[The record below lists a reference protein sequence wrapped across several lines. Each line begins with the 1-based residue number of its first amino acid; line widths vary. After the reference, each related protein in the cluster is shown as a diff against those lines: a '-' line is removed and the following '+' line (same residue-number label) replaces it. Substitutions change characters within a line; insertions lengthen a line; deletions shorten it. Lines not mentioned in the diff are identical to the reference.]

1 MGGGLLQLVAM
12 GAQDAYLSGNPQI
25 TFWKGLFKRHTN
37 FAMEAFRINFTGQP
51 NWGTKQSCIV
61 NRNADLL
68 YSTYLEVVL
77 PSYHPT
83 SNPTAVY
90 NNDQF
95 HLGYNL
101 LKYAELE
108 IGGQLIDRQYGEW
121 LFIWDTLTNS
131 TEKSLVGQQ
140 LLSGAGRNSALYYSG
155 VTVANTPTSTVFT
168 IGTPT
173 SGSNEVVLTHST
185 AANLITTG
193 FSVGQVVSVSAT
205 AGSGGVSGATNYAG
219 TWVITAI
226 GTYSITILISYLAL
240 SSTATTGM
248 TGTIT
253 ALASSTTTAAVTSLA
268 NSGPTEPI
276 YSSTTQQ
283 IDVGAGVLNNGGAGS
298 TVASS
303 LSTQTCS
310 PGQIMA
316 FGASASCTAPTG
328 SSQGHPN
335 VIYVPLNFFYAR
347 NPGAALPLIALQYHE
362 VKINLLWNDAA
373 TISGDYKNVPV
384 PAQPSQA
391 AIYVDYIYLD
401 VEERRRMAQESHE
414 YLIEQVQYNED
425 KGISVMNSRIDLTF
439 NHPVK
444 ELVWVVQPTCYRSC
458 KVPVATTASGVRYN
472 AGAGA
477 SMNVNRLTPF
487 TYDQNAVYKQRLQIN
502 GQDRFDGRYG
512 DYFNKVQPFQHHSGS
527 TSTEY
532 MNGQVIS
539 STASTT
545 PTTLS
550 PASTITYTTKF
561 GPGTLHMLPQNGMY
575 CYSFALKPEEHQP
588 SGTCNFSRIDTATLV
603 LEMSADVNV
612 NAQTD
617 QTWDVRVYALN
628 YNILRIMSGMA
639 GLAYSN

>member
-51 NWGTKQSCIV
+51 NWGTKQSCVI

-68 YSTYLEVVL
+68 YSTYLEVQL
-77 PSYHPT
+77 PHYDST
-83 SNPTAVY
+83 NKKDACY

-121 LFIWDTLTNS
+121 MFLWDTLVGS
-131 TEKSLVGQQ
+131 TEKSLNGQQ
-140 LLSGAGRNSALYYSG
+140 MVGAGGRPSVLGSTSPVGTASATSNA
-155 VTVANTPTSTVFT
+155 VTGTGIDVNGQALSSFVA
-168 IGTPT
+168 
-173 SGSNEVVLTHST
+173 T
-185 AANLITTG
+185 A
-193 FSVGQVVSVSAT
+193 SVGQVFLPSVPAGCSNAT
-205 AGSGGVSGATNYAG
+205 SR
-219 TWVITAI
+219 
-226 GTYSITILISYLAL
+226 
-240 SSTATTGM
+240 
-248 TGTIT
+248 
-253 ALASSTTTAAVTSLA
+253 
-268 NSGPTEPI
+268 GPN
-276 YSSTTQQ
+276 
-283 IDVGAGVLNNGGAGS
+283 A
-298 TVASS
+298 
-303 LSTQTCS
+303 
-310 PGQIMA
+310 
-316 FGASASCTAPTG
+316 
-328 SSQGHPN
+328 GHPSI
-335 VIYVPLNFFYAR
+335 VYVPLNFFYCR

-362 VKINLLWNDAA
+362 VKINILWNDNA
-373 TISGDYKNVPV
+373 TVSGDYVHVPV

-425 KGISVMNSRIDLTF
+425 KGLSAVNNRIDLTF

-458 KVPVATTASGVRYN
+458 KVKVPTAALGVRN
-472 AGAGA
+472 SANNSGTAGLVTAGA
-477 SMNVNRLTPF
+477 SASGYNINRLTPF
-487 TYDQNAVYKQRLQIN
+487 TYDQNAVHKQHLQIN
-502 GQDRFDGRYG
+502 GQDRFDPRFG
-512 DYFNKVQPFQHHSGS
+512 DYFNKVQPYQHHTGI
-527 TSTEY
+527 TQTEY
-532 MNGQVIS
+532 IKYD
-539 STASTT
+539 TANSNTG
-545 PTTLS
+545 
-550 PASTITYTTKF
+550 A
-561 GPGTLHMLPQNGMY
+561 GTVGLLNQAGIY

-603 LEMSADVNV
+603 MSMSGDVV
-612 NAQTD
+612 VDPDTD
-617 QTWDVRVYALN
+617 ETWDIRVYALN